1 MRLPGAVG
9 IDFRDRRGVRRRASE
24 ILTSLMLVYVANL
37 GMDYVVCGPGAIAG
51 PATHRS
57 SSSAM
62 SRARLERLIEQRAPR
77 TEIKSLAMP
86 QGIMLRRVPRYARS
100 IGAMKAANSIVAD
113 RKRTK
118 TSQMPKIVNLVL
130 QGEAL
135 HFEGIAGM
143 SAGAVDAV
151 VLADGLAAGGREGG
165 CGTASLPENSRA
177 GHFLPIDPQ
186 CPWATRSAVICRGCG
201 TRKRPGI
208 NPGPSSFR
216 LRVA

>member
-9 IDFRDRRGVRRRASE
+9 IDFRDRRGVRRGASE

-62 SRARLERLIEQRAPR
+62 SRARLERLIEQGDVPFITQPAARASDLDQ
-77 TEIKSLAMP
+77 IAGHA

-118 TSQMPKIVNLVL
+118 AFQMPKIVNLAL
-130 QGEAL
+130 QGDGG
-135 HFEGIAGM
+135 H
-143 SAGAVDAV
+143 GAFTSGAFGGLCSFLGLCRRRCAPSSTMACDDRCRQISRVDALKTETHLSV
-151 VLADGLAAGGREGG
+151 
-165 CGTASLPENSRA
+165 SSRRQ
-177 GHFLPIDPQ
+177 D
-186 CPWATRSAVICRGCG
+186 W
-201 TRKRPGI
+201 
-208 NPGPSSFR
+208 
-216 LRVA
+216 LRD